1 MLARVKGMIVLN
13 VVAATGCS
21 SLLGIEDPTAA
32 AGGGW
37 CVGDGPVRACLDQP
51 PTLPFDLV
59 GSLEFDTSSA
69 SCTVISSDIDELCLL
84 AHTSI
89 SIPRDVTLR
98 AIGPRPLVLASAS
111 SIRIEGTMDVA
122 SARDQEPGAGASP
135 VSAALCEPSTAASG
149 PGGGAGGSFGG
160 RGGAGASG
168 RGTSSRG
175 GVSGPVAALD
185 RIRGGCPG
193 GIAGGGVLASSASG
207 GGAIYMIASEEIV
220 VNGTINASGA
230 GGDAGRRTGAMG
242 GGYGGGSG
250 GQIGLE
256 APSIGGVGSLFA
268 NGGGG
273 GGGVGD
279 YIGGSGRESQAATVP
294 GSGGAGGGDLSGGT
308 GGRGGDGSQVSL
320 DGESGSRPTAQA
332 EGGGGGGGGGA
343 GIIYVHGTSRISG
356 AISPPVRQM

>member
-1 MLARVKGMIVLN
+1 MFARVKGMIVLS
-13 VVAATGCS
+13 VVATTSCS

-32 AGGGW
+32 GGGW
-37 CVGDGPVRACLDQP
+37 CAGDGLARVCLDQP

-69 SCTVISSDIDELCLL
+69 SCTVISSGIDELCLL

-98 AIGPRPLVLASAS
+98 AIGPRSLVLASAA
-111 SIRIEGTMDVA
+111 SIRIEGTIDVA
-122 SARDQEPGAGASP
+122 STRGQEPGAGAIP
-135 VSAALCEPSTAASG
+135 ISAALCKPSTAASG

-160 RGGAGASG
+160 RGGAGAIGSG
-168 RGTSSRG
+168 IVSRG

-185 RIRGGCPG
+185 RVRGGCPG
-193 GIAGGGVLASSASG
+193 GIAGGGVPTSSASG
-207 GGAIYMIASEEIV
+207 GGAIYMIASEEII

-230 GGDAGRRTGAMG
+230 GGASGRRTGAMG

-250 GQIGLE
+250 GQIGLD

-273 GGGVGD
+273 GGGGGD

-294 GSGGAGGGDLSGGT
+294 GSGGAGGGGLSGGNA
-308 GGRGGDGSQVSL
+308 GRGGDGSQLSL
-320 DGESGSRPTAQA
+320 DGESGSRPTAQV
-332 EGGGGGGGGGA
+332 EGGGGGGGGGP

-356 AISPPVRQM
+356 AISPPARTM